1 MIQNTNTK
9 YSSDCGMLMQREYGE
24 TSVGNPLNGQWVL
37 RSKEGEFIDFDQYRF
52 DLMERNNIETY

>member
-1 MIQNTNTK
+1 
-9 YSSDCGMLMQREYGE
+9 MLMQREYGE